1 LTIRDR
7 RLEWLRPAE
16 IIEEM
21 EQRPLVYLPLGPLEW
36 HGPHLPIGTD
46 ALDAQAVALRVAERV
61 GGVVLPTFF
70 CGSERE
76 RPSQQ
81 LRDLGFKG
89 DEWMVGMDF
98 PKNTLKS
105 LYFREEFLALLLRE
119 MLHLL
124 AEQGYQLIII
134 VNGHGA
140 ENNIAVIERISK
152 EYTATRS
159 VRVVPFLAWDA
170 PGEALD
176 VGHAGAIETSRM
188 MALDPEAVDL
198 STLPPPEEPLYNVEW
213 GIVDSLSFRGQPTP
227 DFTTRNDPRAD
238 TSPERGEETFEIS
251 VSHIA
256 EQVAGILSDMG
267 YSPWDR

>member
-1 LTIRDR
+1 MTIRDR

-70 CGSERE
+70 CGTERE

-81 LRDLGFKG
+81 LRDLGFRG

-105 LYFREEFLALLLRE
+105 LYFREEFMALLLRE
-119 MLHLL
+119 MLHLV
-124 AEQGYQLIII
+124 AQQGYELVIII
-134 VNGHGA
+134 NGHGA
-140 ENNIAVIERISK
+140 ENHIAVIDRISK
-152 EYTATRS
+152 EYTATGS
-159 VRVVPFLAWDA
+159 VRVVPFLAWD
-170 PGEALD
+170 PGAFLD
-176 VGHAGAIETSRM
+176 DTLFFNAGSSEQNYPLGGTPGFGAANLVLYFQLVETVQS
-188 MALDPEAVDL
+188 
-198 STLPPPEEPLYNVEW
+198 
-213 GIVDSLSFRGQPTP
+213 
-227 DFTTRNDPRAD
+227 
-238 TSPERGEETFEIS
+238 
-251 VSHIA
+251 
-256 EQVAGILSDMG
+256 
-267 YSPWDR
+267 

>member
-16 IIEEM
+16 IVEEM

-36 HGPHLPIGTD
+36 HGPHLPLGTD

-61 GGVVLPTFF
+61 GGVVSPTLF

-76 RPSQQ
+76 RSPRL

-89 DEWMVGMDF
+89 VEWMVGMDF
-98 PKNTLKS
+98 PQNTLKS

-124 AEQGYQLIII
+124 SQQGYELVIII
-134 VNGHGA
+134 NGHGA
-140 ENNIAVIERISK
+140 ENHIAVIDRISK
-152 EYTATRS
+152 EYTAAGS

-170 PGEALD
+170 PGEPLD
-176 VGHAGAIETSRM
+176 VGHAGAIETSRV

-198 STLPPPEEPLYNVEW
+198 STLPPPEETLYNVEW
-213 GIVDSLSFRGQPTP
+213 GIVDSQSFEGQPTP
-227 DFTTRNDPRAD
+227 DFTTRNDPRAG
-238 TSPERGEETFEIS
+238 TSPERGEETLEIS

-256 EQVAGILSDMG
+256 AQVEAILSDMG
-267 YSPWDR
+267 YAPQDR